1 MKPGSPLLAS
11 RTVLRRLVALSM
23 AVLLLPLGQVEL
35 FAQQPYPY
43 PDAQDQVKRLLE
55 RFSAQR
61 LMWATN
67 WPVSL
72 AQLPYAK
79 IVELYR
85 DHMSFLTPDEREAIL
100 SGTVERVWPFGL

>member
-1 MKPGSPLLAS
+1 MWS
-11 RTVLRRLVALSM
+11 LSK
-23 AVLLLPLGQVEL
+23 
-35 FAQQPYPY
+35 QPYPY

-85 DHMSFLTPDEREAIL
+85 DHMSFLSREEREAIL
-100 SGTVERVWPFGL
+100 SKTVQRVWPFGL

>member
-1 MKPGSPLLAS
+1 MWS
-11 RTVLRRLVALSM
+11 LSK
-23 AVLLLPLGQVEL
+23 
-35 FAQQPYPY
+35 QPYPY
-43 PDAQDQVKRLLE
+43 ADAQEQVKLLLE

-85 DHMSFLTPDEREAIL
+85 DRMSFLTTEEREAIL
-100 SGTVERVWPFGL
+100 SGTVQRVWPFGL

>member
-1 MKPGSPLLAS
+1 MWS
-11 RTVLRRLVALSM
+11 LSK
-23 AVLLLPLGQVEL
+23 
-35 FAQQPYPY
+35 QPYPY
-43 PDAQDQVKRLLE
+43 PDAQDQVKRLLHQ
-55 RFSAQR
+55 FGAQR

-85 DHMSFLTPDEREAIL
+85 DHMSFLTCDEREAIL
-100 SGTVERVWPFGL
+100 SGTVERIWPFGL